1 MDLART
7 SGINEGDSRKTIRK
21 GKKVNTNQAVRLLAA
36 AGGLMLLAG
45 GIFGIMGHWRYAA
58 LIWAGAICCAAAALN
73 FRKHKDQ

>member
-1 MDLART
+1 M
-7 SGINEGDSRKTIRK
+7 
-21 GKKVNTNQAVRLLAA
+21 NTNQAVRLLAA

-58 LIWAGAICCAAAALN
+58 LIWAGAICCAAVALN